1 MAQMAGQEWFD
12 ELFSRINIEEI
23 IGEVVPLTR
32 KGQRLWA
39 CCPFHSEKTP
49 SFSVDPTTG
58 LYYCFGCHKG
68 GNALTFLKDYE
79 HIDGREAME
88 ELAKRARMELP
99 QMAPRTPQDEKDALL
114 KEEIYKANVAAAR
127 FYHDTLWTDEGADAL
142 KYLYSRGLRDADI
155 KHFGLGCAPASGKA
169 LYEKLKSEGFSDE
182 VLLKGWLCG
191 EKEGRFYDMFR
202 DRVMF
207 PIINSRDKVVG
218 FGGRVMGKGEPK
230 YLNTS
235 DTPVFLKR
243 NGVYGLNFAKGAG
256 RLDALILVEGY
267 MDTVMLLKQ
276 GIRGAVA
283 TLGTALTQEQI
294 RLMKRFVKKVI
305 ISYDGDA
312 AGQKAALRA
321 LDMFE
326 PSGMDVSVI
335 DYPENKDPDEFI
347 KAYGREAWEKLPRY
361 KPAKYRMIRAEDGLD
376 ITKQDDLTEYTIR
389 CCSILKGVTNAVE
402 YENYLRELSVKTG
415 YSREVLQRQA
425 GMAPTPQKEQTP
437 RTRPQQTE
445 KPASEL
451 EKAQM
456 QLFALAG
463 TGAVPAGVIRKED
476 FDDALLAQVY
486 DEVSAGTPISDIIQ
500 TLDESQTEHVMR
512 SLNSLPGELDREDAL
527 KLANELMETIRKQR
541 VSSRINALTARLAA
555 ATGSEKEQITKE
567 LNDLLL
573 RF

>member
-99 QMAPRTPQDEKDALL
+99 QMAPRTPQDDRDALL

-142 KYLYSRGLRDADI
+142 KYLYSRGLKDADI
-155 KHFGLGCAPASGKA
+155 KHFGLGCAPSSGKA

-305 ISYDGDA
+305 ISYDGDT

-326 PSGMDVSVI
+326 PSGMAVSVI

-376 ITKQDDLTEYTIR
+376 ITRQDDLTEYTIR

-402 YENYLRELSVKTG
+402 YENYLRELSLKTG

-425 GMAPTPQKEQTP
+425 GMAPAPQTEQAP
-437 RTRPQQTE
+437 RPRPQQTE
-445 KPASEL
+445 KPSDEL

-463 TGAVPAGVIRKED
+463 TGAVPAGVIRKDD
-476 FDDALLAQVY
+476 FDDAILAQVY
-486 DEVSAGTPISDIIQ
+486 DEVSAGMPLNEIIQ
-500 TLDESQTEHVMR
+500 TLDESQTQHVMR

-541 VSSRINALTARLAA
+541 MSGRISALTARLAA

-573 RF
+573 RL

>member
-12 ELFSRINIEEI
+12 ELFSRINIEEV

-88 ELAKRARMELP
+88 ELAKRARMEMP
-99 QMAPRTPQDEKDALL
+99 QMVPRTPQDDKDALL
-114 KEEIYKANVAAAR
+114 KEEIYKANVAAAK

-142 KYLYSRGLRDADI
+142 NYLYSRGLKDADI
-155 KHFGLGCAPASGKA
+155 KHFGLGCAPAGGKA

-182 VLLKGWLCG
+182 VLVKGWLCG
-191 EKEGRFYDMFR
+191 EKDGRFYDMFR

-207 PIINSRDKVVG
+207 PIITSRDKVVG
-218 FGGRVMGKGEPK
+218 FGGRVMGRGEPK

-243 NGVYGLNFAKGAG
+243 NGVYGLNFAKVAG

-276 GIRGAVA
+276 GIRGVVA

-389 CCSILKGVTNAVE
+389 CCGILKGVTNAVE
-402 YENYLRELSVKTG
+402 YENYLRELSLKTG

-425 GMAPTPQKEQTP
+425 GMAPAPQTEQTP
-437 RTRPQQTE
+437 RPRPQQTE
-445 KPASEL
+445 KPSNEL

-463 TGAVPAGVIRKED
+463 TGAIPQGVIRKED

-486 DEVSAGTPISDIIQ
+486 DEISAGIPLSDIIQ
-500 TLDESQTEHVMR
+500 TIDESQTEQVMR

-541 VSSRINALTARLAA
+541 VSSRINTRTARLAA
-555 ATGSEKEQITKE
+555 ASGNETEQITKE

-573 RF
+573 RI

>member
-99 QMAPRTPQDEKDALL
+99 QMAPRTPQDDKDALL

-142 KYLYSRGLRDADI
+142 KYLYSRGLKDADI

-169 LYEKLKSEGFSDE
+169 LYEKLKSEGFPDE

-512 SLNSLPGELDREDAL
+512 SLNSLPGELDREDTL

>member
-12 ELFSRINIEEI
+12 ELFSRINIEEV

-88 ELAKRARMELP
+88 ELAKRARMEMP
-99 QMAPRTPQDEKDALL
+99 QMVPHTPQDDKDALL

-142 KYLYSRGLRDADI
+142 KYLYSRGLKDADI
-155 KHFGLGCAPASGKA
+155 KHFGLGCAPAGGKA

-182 VLLKGWLCG
+182 VLVKGWLCG
-191 EKEGRFYDMFR
+191 EKDGRFYDMFR

-218 FGGRVMGKGEPK
+218 FGGRVMSRGEPK

-243 NGVYGLNFAKGAG
+243 NGVYGLNFAKVAG

-276 GIRGAVA
+276 GIRGVVA

-389 CCSILKGVTNAVE
+389 CCGILKGVTNAVE
-402 YENYLRELSVKTG
+402 YENYLRELSLKTG

-425 GMAPTPQKEQTP
+425 GMAPAPQTEQTP
-437 RTRPQQTE
+437 RSRPQQTE
-445 KPASEL
+445 KRSNEL

-463 TGAVPAGVIRKED
+463 TGAIPQGVIRKED

-486 DEVSAGTPISDIIQ
+486 DEISAGIPLSDIIQ
-500 TLDESQTEHVMR
+500 TIDESQTEQVMR

-541 VSSRINALTARLAA
+541 VSSRINTLTARLAA
-555 ATGSEKEQITKE
+555 ASGNEKEQITKE

-573 RF
+573 RI

>member
-99 QMAPRTPQDEKDALL
+99 QMAPRTPQDDKDALL

-425 GMAPTPQKEQTP
+425 GMAPTPQTEQTP

>member
-79 HIDGREAME
+79 HIDGREALE

-99 QMAPRTPQDEKDALL
+99 KMAPRTPQDDKDAAL

-127 FYHDTLWTDEGADAL
+127 FYHDTLWTDEGASAL
-142 KYLYSRGLRDADI
+142 KYLYSRGLKDSDI
-155 KHFGLGCAPASGKA
+155 KHFGLGCAPSSGKA

-182 VLLKGWLCG
+182 ALVKGWLCG
-191 EKEGRFYDMFR
+191 EKDGRFYDMFR

-235 DTPVFLKR
+235 DTPVFSKR
-243 NGVYGLNFAKGAG
+243 NGVYGLNFAKGVG
-256 RLDALILVEGY
+256 RLDALVLVEGY

-276 GIRGAVA
+276 GIRGVVA

-294 RLMKRFVKKVI
+294 RLMKRFVKKVV

-335 DYPENKDPDEFI
+335 DYPEGKDPDEYI

-376 ITKQDDLTEYTIR
+376 ITTQDGLTEYTIR
-389 CCSILKGVTNAVE
+389 CCGILKGVTNAVE
-402 YENYLRELSVKTG
+402 YENYLRELSLKTG
-415 YSREVLQRQA
+415 YSREVLARQA
-425 GMAPTPQKEQTP
+425 GMAPSPQTEPVP
-437 RTRPQQTE
+437 RPRPQ
-445 KPASEL
+445 PAETLPTEL

-456 QLFALAG
+456 QLFALASG
-463 TGAVPAGVIRKED
+463 GKIPEGVIRRED
-476 FDDALLAQVY
+476 FDDELLASVY
-486 DEVSAGTPISDIIQ
+486 EEERAGLTLSDIIQ
-500 TLDESQTEHVMR
+500 TLDEGQTERVMR
-512 SLNSLPGELDREDAL
+512 SLNSLPGELTTEDAL
-527 KLANELMETIRKQR
+527 KLANELLETIRKQR
-541 VSSRINALTARLAA
+541 VSDRINELTGRLATA
-555 ATGSEKEQITKE
+555 SGNEKDRITRE

-573 RF
+573 RL

>member
-12 ELFSRINIEEI
+12 ELFSRINIEEV

-88 ELAKRARMELP
+88 ELAKRARMEMP
-99 QMAPRTPQDEKDALL
+99 QMAPRTPQDDKDALL

-142 KYLYSRGLRDADI
+142 KYLYSRGLKDADI
-155 KHFGLGCAPASGKA
+155 KHFGLGCAPAGGKA

-182 VLLKGWLCG
+182 VLVKGWLCG
-191 EKEGRFYDMFR
+191 EKDGRFYDMFR
-202 DRVMF
+202 ARVMF

-218 FGGRVMGKGEPK
+218 FGGRVMGRGEPK
-230 YLNTS
+230 YLNSS

-243 NGVYGLNFAKGAG
+243 NGVYGLNFAKVAG

-276 GIRGAVA
+276 GIRGVVA

-389 CCSILKGVTNAVE
+389 CCGILKGVTNAVE
-402 YENYLRELSVKTG
+402 YENYLRELSLKTG

-425 GMAPTPQKEQTP
+425 GMAPAPQTEQTP
-437 RTRPQQTE
+437 RPRPQQTE
-445 KPASEL
+445 KPSNEL

-463 TGAVPAGVIRKED
+463 TGAVPQGVIRKED

-486 DEVSAGTPISDIIQ
+486 DEISAGIPLSDIIQ
-500 TLDESQTEHVMR
+500 TIDESQTEQVMR

-541 VSSRINALTARLAA
+541 VSSRINTLTARLAA
-555 ATGSEKEQITKE
+555 ASGNEKEQITKE

-573 RF
+573 RI

>member
-1 MAQMAGQEWFD
+1 MAQIAGQEWFD

-79 HIDGREAME
+79 HIDGREALE
-88 ELAKRARMELP
+88 ELAKRARMEMP
-99 QMAPRTPQDEKDALL
+99 QMAPRTPQDDKDAAL
-114 KEEIYKANVAAAR
+114 KEEIFRANVSAAR
-127 FYHDTLWTDEGADAL
+127 FYHDTLWTSEGANAL
-142 KYLYSRGLRDADI
+142 KYLYSRGLRDPDI
-155 KHFGLGCAPASGKA
+155 KHFGLGCAPSSGHA
-169 LYEKLKSEGFSDE
+169 LYDKLKSEGFSDQA
-182 VLLKGWLCG
+182 LIKGWLCG
-191 EKEGRFYDMFR
+191 EKDGRFYDMFR

-243 NGVYGLNFAKGAG
+243 NGVYGLNFTKSAG

-276 GIRGAVA
+276 GIRGVVA

-294 RLMKRFVKKVI
+294 RLMKRYVKKVV
-305 ISYDGDA
+305 ISYDGDS

-321 LDMFE
+321 LDMFD
-326 PSGMDVSVI
+326 SSQMDVSVI
-335 DYPENKDPDEFI
+335 DYPEDKDPDEFI
-347 KAYGREAWEKLPRY
+347 KAYGRDAWEKLPRY
-361 KPAKYRMIRAEDGLD
+361 KPAKYRMIRAEDGLE
-376 ITKQDDLTEYTIR
+376 ITKQDDLTEYAIR
-389 CCSILKGVTNAVE
+389 CCRILKSVSNAVE
-402 YENYLRELSVKTG
+402 YENYLRELSQKTG

-425 GMAPTPQKEQTP
+425 GMAPA
-437 RTRPQQTE
+437 PQQEVAARPRQQMPESPT
-445 KPASEL
+445 SVL
-451 EKAQM
+451 ENAQM
-456 QLFALAG
+456 QLLALACSG
-463 TGAVPAGVIRKED
+463 TIPAGVIRKED
-476 FDDALLAQVY
+476 FDDALLGDVFEAAN
-486 DEVSAGTPISDIIQ
+486 SGHRISDVIQ
-500 TLDESQTEHVMR
+500 SLDENQTGLVMR
-512 SLNSLPGELDREDAL
+512 ALNSLPGEFDKEDAL
-527 KLANELMETIRKQR
+527 KLANELLETIRSQR
-541 VSSRINALTARLAA
+541 ADARIVALTARLAT
-555 ATGSEKEQITKE
+555 ATAEEKEQITKE
-567 LNDLLL
+567 LNALLL
-573 RF
+573 RN

>member
-99 QMAPRTPQDEKDALL
+99 QMAPRTPQDDKDALL

-425 GMAPTPQKEQTP
+425 GMAPTPQTEQTP

-555 ATGSEKEQITKE
+555 ATGSEKEQITKGSKGE
-567 LNDLLL
+567 CI
-573 RF
+573 